1 MAARGKILVT
11 GATGN
16 VGHHIVS
23 QLRARGTDFRVL
35 TRDPASAA
43 LPDGVEAVG
52 GDLASP
58 QALEPALEGVDTVF
72 LLWPFPSADG
82 VEALIDTIARH
93 ARRVVY
99 FSAMGAPG
107 EPEPET
113 PGVWGRIE
121 RAIRDAGLEWTF
133 LRVGGLAVNTL
144 GWADD
149 IRRYGAVRWSY
160 GGAGRSLV
168 HERDV
173 ADVAVLALTEEGHTG
188 STYNLTGPEVLTQ
201 AEQARTIGE
210 AIGSPVRW
218 EELSREETRQ
228 RFLAHVGDPG
238 FAEQALDTWAA
249 MVDNPEPVTAD
260 VAEVTGRPARTFRE
274 WAVDHAE
281 DFLPAAAT
289 V

>member
-1 MAARGKILVT
+1 MTAQGKILVT

-16 VGHHIVS
+16 VGHNIVS
-23 QLRARGTDFRVL
+23 QLHAWGTDFRVL
-35 TRDPASAA
+35 TRDPANAA
-43 LPDGVEAVG
+43 VPHGVEAVG

-58 QALEPALEGVDTVF
+58 ETLEPALEGVDTVF

-82 VEALIDTIARH
+82 VPAIIDTIARH

-121 RAIRDAGLEWTF
+121 RAIRSSGLEWTF

-160 GGAGRSLV
+160 GAAGRSLI

-201 AEQARTIGE
+201 AEQARTIGD

-249 MVDNPEPVTAD
+249 MVDNPEPVTTD
-260 VAEVTGRPARTFRE
+260 VADVTGRPARTFRE

-281 DFLPAAAT
+281 DFRPAAAA